1 MTGKR
6 TVGPSVGK
14 RKGGSRKTATG
25 VRGATVPQIL
35 RQIDQLSE
43 RDRLRLEKTLAQRVE
58 AEWLREA
65 RRARRLAAGRGIDQS
80 VVERAVDEVRYGRRA
95 NGDRG

>member
-1 MTGKR
+1 MAGK
-6 TVGPSVGK
+6 
-14 RKGGSRKTATG
+14 KTAGSGAGNRKRGTRKASTA

-35 RQIDQLSE
+35 RQIDLLSQPE
-43 RDRLRLEKTLAQRVE
+43 RLRLEKTLAQRVE

-65 RRARRLAAGRGIDQS
+65 RRARRLAAGHGIDQAAID
-80 VVERAVDEVRYGRRA
+80 RAVEDVRYRRRA